1 MILWQW
7 EQTKKLL
14 LTHHSL
20 VKRSTMIFLQVIFVI
35 VASLPLTSAYQ
46 NVYGNALESC
56 SSDGTAL
63 TGYTRNGYCV
73 DRNDD
78 AGSHHICI
86 NLASA
91 NGGNFCTVTGQSD
104 WCSSEDMPC
113 HEDVNDEACAIQN
126 WCVCQWAFAS
136 YIAKA
141 GGCDEIQNIQCNA
154 VNIQAIW
161 AYRDAASRKQTYQ
174 DALDCLVS
182 RCSLDLSQP
191 LYTVPNKRGNKF
203 GMFSWWVAGVALC
216 VVLTA
221 AFASFKSNASV
232 RKKSES
238 LLQQSSEESTST
250 RTYKHS
256 SSGGV

>member
-1 MILWQW
+1 MMI
-7 EQTKKLL
+7 
-14 LTHHSL
+14 S
-20 VKRSTMIFLQVIFVI
+20 LQVILVI
-35 VASLPLTSAYQ
+35 VTLQLASAYQ

-63 TGYTRNGYCV
+63 TGFTRNGYCV

-104 WCSSEDMPC
+104 WCSSEEMPC
-113 HEDVNDEACAIQN
+113 HEDVNEACAIQN

-141 GGCDEIQNIQCNA
+141 GGCDEIQDIQCSA

-161 AYRDAASRKQTYQ
+161 AYREAANHKQSYQ

-182 RCSLDLSQP
+182 RCSLDLSQH
-191 LYTVPNKRGNKF
+191 LYTVPNKRRDKF
-203 GMFSWWVAGVALC
+203 GMFSWLIGGVALC
-216 VVLTA
+216 VVLAT
-221 AFASFKSNASV
+221 AFASFRSNSSI

-238 LLQQSSEESTST
+238 LLQQSSEESTG
-250 RTYKHS
+250 K
-256 SSGGV
+256 